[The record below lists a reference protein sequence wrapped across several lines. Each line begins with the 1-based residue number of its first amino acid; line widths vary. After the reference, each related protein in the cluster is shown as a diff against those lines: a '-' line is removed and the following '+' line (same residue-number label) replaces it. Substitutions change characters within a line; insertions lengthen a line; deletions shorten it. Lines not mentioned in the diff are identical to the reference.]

1 VPWCCAV
8 LFCYVVRC
16 RLLLLLLLLLF
27 NFVYVVLS
35 ATLPRVSMRQRI
47 FEHSVVVGNFDVI
60 LAEQLTY
67 KIVVKGSDFVAQF
80 PGVFEQGVCEYGVA
94 IDSLLEHVLVGN
106 TGLSE
111 MVTVTRNGDF
121 LKVFDIC
128 CNFSVMRD
136 QKDPSSV
143 FRLRPDDTI
152 VSHGAVMLKNEAK
165 GDIQYAEVAKE
176 ELTKKLD
183 KSAMSVF
190 PANSQSIIG
199 MTTFPNSISL
209 YSIDYNHADMKF
221 ETSHLKSYDMRHL
234 EQRVTFVQDIFKIA
248 QWMST
253 VTGPQLPFHLIPG
266 VRTKTPNG
274 HHITWTDGV
283 IHKELKA
290 RPTTRASV
298 SDLTAVLGR
307 IGQVYAAKLD
317 NVEWGEVK
325 GPNIIEVHR
334 VGFQLSRAINNR
346 MISKDTAITNIRK
359 GRTIYLTFSS
369 QPKIILWY
377 HI

>member
-1 VPWCCAV
+1 MSYGVVRCCAV
-8 LFCYVVRC
+8 V
-16 RLLLLLLLLLF
+16 LLLLLLLLF
-27 NFVYVVLS
+27 NFLYDVLS
-35 ATLPRVSMRQRI
+35 ATLPDVSMRRRI
-47 FEHSVVVGNFDVI
+47 FEHNPVVGNFNDI

-67 KIVVKGSDFVAQF
+67 KIVVKGSDFVAKF
-80 PGVFEQGVCEYGVA
+80 PDVFEQGVCEYGVA

-143 FRLRPDDTI
+143 VRLRPDDTI
-152 VSHGAVMLKNEAK
+152 VSRGAVMLKNEAK
-165 GDIQYAEVAKE
+165 GDIQYAEVARE

-190 PANSQSIIG
+190 PANSQAIIG

-209 YSIDYNHADMKF
+209 YSIDYNLVHMEF

-253 VTGPQLPFHLIPG
+253 VTGPQLPFHLIPDI
-266 VRTKTPNG
+266 RTETPNG
-274 HHITWTDGV
+274 HHITWTNGV

-290 RPTTRASV
+290 QSKTRASV

-307 IGQVYAAKLD
+307 IGQVYTAKLD
-317 NVEWGEVK
+317 NVEWGEVRD
-325 GPNIIEVHR
+325 PNIVEVHR

-346 MISKDTAITNIRK
+346 MISKETAITNIRK
-359 GRTIYLTFSS
+359 GRTIYLTCSS
-369 QPKIILWY
+369 QPKIRLWY